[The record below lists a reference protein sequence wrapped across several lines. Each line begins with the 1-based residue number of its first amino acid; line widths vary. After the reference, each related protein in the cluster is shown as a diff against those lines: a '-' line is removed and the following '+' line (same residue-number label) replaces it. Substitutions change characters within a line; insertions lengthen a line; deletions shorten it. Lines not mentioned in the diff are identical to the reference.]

1 MMRSLDDMLDSLG
14 RMPVPELASLDDTV
28 MAGLARRR
36 QEAAF
41 TPRLMG
47 FAGALA
53 LGLGIAGGSLSNSDP
68 ASAQSLSPFASPNA
82 LAPSTLL
89 EFRP

>member
-1 MMRSLDDMLDSLG
+1 MRSLDDMLASLG
-14 RMPVPELASLDDTV
+14 QLPLPELASLDDAV

-36 QEAAF
+36 QEATF

-47 FAGALA
+47 AAGGLA
-53 LGLGIAGGSLSNSDP
+53 LVLGIAGGTLSYSDP
-68 ASAQSLSPFASPNA
+68 ALAKPLMPFASADA

-89 EFRP
+89 AVNP

>member
-1 MMRSLDDMLDSLG
+1 MRSLDDMLAGLG
-14 RMPVPELASLDDTV
+14 QMPVPELASLDDAV

-41 TPRLMG
+41 TPGLMG
-47 FAGALA
+47 AAGGLA
-53 LGLGIAGGSLSNSDP
+53 LVLGLAGGSLSYSDP
-68 ASAQSLSPFASPNA
+68 ALARPLTPFASADA

-89 EFRP
+89 AVHP

>member
-1 MMRSLDDMLDSLG
+1 MRSLDEMLVDLG
-14 RMPVPELASLDDTV
+14 RLPVPELASLDDAV
-28 MAGLARRR
+28 MAGLARRH

-47 FAGALA
+47 AAGGLA
-53 LGLGIAGGSLSNSDP
+53 LVLGIAGGSFSYSDP
-68 ASAQSLSPFASPNA
+68 AMAKPLTPFASADA

-89 EFRP
+89 AVHP